1 MNFVVV
7 GIDVYFGK
15 YENIFFCVD
24 LHDGLLMVLS
34 VVGLL
39 SSQALAMLSV
49 LFASEVMPT
58 VIR

>member
-15 YENIFFCVD
+15 YENFFFCVD

>member
-1 MNFVVV
+1 MFWMT
-7 GIDVYFGK
+7 Y
-15 YENIFFCVD
+15 YENLFFVCVD

-34 VVGLL
+34 VLGLL
-39 SSQALAMLSV
+39 SSQALAMLSL